1 MAKKLAKN
9 EEKPCSTCV
18 QPITQGVKATS
29 VSKPETRLF
38 NIRSI
43 TNRNNLHYF
52 IFDNKIFK
60 LLLLFSAGFQTLAKM
75 YAAEAQM
82 YLANTNE
89 ALNLLLE
96 PKKNNFHDMTFTEN
110 SDSNNTPNNDLAS
123 QSNVAKTIFQ
133 VNLAVAF
140 ILQVF

>member
-1 MAKKLAKN
+1 
-9 EEKPCSTCV
+9 
-18 QPITQGVKATS
+18 
-29 VSKPETRLF
+29 
-38 NIRSI
+38 
-43 TNRNNLHYF
+43 
-52 IFDNKIFK
+52 
-60 LLLLFSAGFQTLAKM
+60 M

-140 ILQVF
+140 ILQVCIVFKKNLFIQKKNSYTKISNFILFRVKQTRLKICW

>member
-1 MAKKLAKN
+1 
-9 EEKPCSTCV
+9 
-18 QPITQGVKATS
+18 
-29 VSKPETRLF
+29 
-38 NIRSI
+38 
-43 TNRNNLHYF
+43 
-52 IFDNKIFK
+52 
-60 LLLLFSAGFQTLAKM
+60 M

-140 ILQVF
+140 ILQVCIVFKKIYSFKKRTVIQRFQILFYSG

>member
-1 MAKKLAKN
+1 MKF
-9 EEKPCSTCV
+9 E
-18 QPITQGVKATS
+18 
-29 VSKPETRLF
+29 F
-38 NIRSI
+38 
-43 TNRNNLHYF
+43 F
-52 IFDNKIFK
+52 F
-60 LLLLFSAGFQTLAKM
+60 FSAGFQTLAKM

-140 ILQVF
+140 ILQVCIVFKKKLFIQKKNCYTKISNFILFRVKQTRLKICW